1 MVTIYD
7 IAQHANVS
15 AMTVSKV
22 INNTGR
28 ISEQTRKRVKKVMEE
43 LNYIP
48 NSNARS
54 LVLQQT
60 KILSLLIT
68 DITNPFYTSLA
79 RGAEDTAK
87 RLGYRLLFG
96 NSDEDYLKEQDY
108 VDMVLST
115 RVDGVLFAPAGDQ
128 SLKNLEKLMAHK
140 IPFVIL
146 DRAVPG
152 IESDIVAGD
161 SKEGARKLVDYLI
174 ELGHSRIALVN
185 GSLEVSTARLRY
197 QGYAE
202 SLKLQG
208 IELDH
213 ELIIQKSYRDYKDG
227 EYLNQLL
234 SNPSPPTAIFAAN
247 NFLAVGVIRA
257 LRERG
262 IRVPEDM
269 SVVCFD
275 DLDLSS
281 ALDPF
286 LTVASQPA
294 YLFGAMGMQ
303 LLVERI
309 QGNSTPDIRKIILPS
324 DLIIR
329 SSAQALTSEYV

>member
-115 RVDGVLFAPAGDQ
+115 R
-128 SLKNLEKLMAHK
+128 
-140 IPFVIL
+140 
-146 DRAVPG
+146 
-152 IESDIVAGD
+152 
-161 SKEGARKLVDYLI
+161 
-174 ELGHSRIALVN
+174 
-185 GSLEVSTARLRY
+185 
-197 QGYAE
+197 
-202 SLKLQG
+202 
-208 IELDH
+208 
-213 ELIIQKSYRDYKDG
+213 
-227 EYLNQLL
+227 
-234 SNPSPPTAIFAAN
+234 
-247 NFLAVGVIRA
+247 
-257 LRERG
+257 
-262 IRVPEDM
+262 
-269 SVVCFD
+269 
-275 DLDLSS
+275 
-281 ALDPF
+281 
-286 LTVASQPA
+286 
-294 YLFGAMGMQ
+294 
-303 LLVERI
+303 
-309 QGNSTPDIRKIILPS
+309 
-324 DLIIR
+324 
-329 SSAQALTSEYV
+329 

>member
-7 IAQHANVS
+7 IAQKANVS

-28 ISEQTRKRVKKVMEE
+28 ISEQTRKRVKKVMED

-60 KILSLLIT
+60 QILSLLIT

-79 RGAEDTAK
+79 RGAEDSAK
-87 RLGYRLLFG
+87 KLGYRLLFG
-96 NSDEDYLKEQDY
+96 NSDEDYIKEQDY
-108 VDMVLST
+108 VDMILST
-115 RVDGVLFAPAGDQ
+115 RVDGVLFAPAGDG
-128 SLKNLEKLMAHK
+128 SLKNLEKLRAHN

-152 IESDIVAGD
+152 IESDIVSGD
-161 SKEGARKLVDYLI
+161 SRQGARNLVDYLVS
-174 ELGHSRIALVN
+174 LGHRRIALVN
-185 GSLEVSTARLRY
+185 GSLDVSTARLRY
-197 QGYAE
+197 EGYAE
-202 SLKLQG
+202 ALQLQG
-208 IELDH
+208 IALDEDLVIH
-213 ELIIQKSYRDYKDG
+213 KSYREYKD
-227 EYLNQLL
+227 EDQLARL
-234 SNPSPPTAIFAAN
+234 LDLPAPPTAIFAAN
-247 NFLAVGVIRA
+247 NFLAVGVIGA
-257 LRERG
+257 LRKRG

-281 ALDPF
+281 ALNPF
-286 LTVASQPA
+286 LTVAAQPS
-294 YLFGAMGMQ
+294 YQFGAMGIQ

-309 QGNSTPDIRKIILPS
+309 QGSAVPEARKVVLPS
-324 DLIIR
+324 ELIIR
-329 SSAQALTSEYV
+329 SSAKTIGE

>member
-7 IAQHANVS
+7 IAQKANVS

-60 KILSLLIT
+60 QILSLLIT
-68 DITNPFYTSLA
+68 DITNPFYTNLA
-79 RGAEDTAK
+79 RGAEDSAK
-87 RLGYRLLFG
+87 KLGYRLLFG
-96 NSDEDYLKEQDY
+96 NSDEDYSKEQDY
-108 VDMVLST
+108 VDMILST
-115 RVDGVLFAPAGDQ
+115 RVDGVLFAPAGDE
-128 SLKNLEKLMAHK
+128 SLKHLEKLRAHN
-140 IPFVIL
+140 IPFVIM

-152 IESDIVAGD
+152 IESDIVSGD
-161 SKEGARKLVDYLI
+161 SKQGARNLVEYLI
-174 ELGHSRIALVN
+174 GLGHRRIALVN
-185 GSLEVSTARLRY
+185 GSLDVSTARLRY
-197 QGYAE
+197 EGYAE
-202 SLKLQG
+202 ALRLHD
-208 IELDH
+208 IAFDEDLAIH
-213 ELIIQKSYRDYKDG
+213 KSYREYKD
-227 EYLNQLL
+227 EDQLNRLL
-234 SNPSPPTAIFAAN
+234 EQPSPPTAIFAAN
-247 NFLAVGVIRA
+247 NFLAVGVINA
-257 LRERG
+257 LRKRG
-262 IRVPEDM
+262 KRVPEDM

-286 LTVASQPA
+286 LTVAAQPA
-294 YLFGAMGMQ
+294 YQFGAMGIQ

-309 QGNSTPDIRKIILPS
+309 QGSALPEARKVILPS
-324 DLIIR
+324 ELIIR
-329 SSAQALTSEYV
+329 SSAKTIGQ

>member
-7 IAQHANVS
+7 IAQKANVS

-43 LNYIP
+43 LNYVP

-60 KILSLLIT
+60 QILSLLIT

-79 RGAEDTAK
+79 RGAEDSAK
-87 RLGYRLLFG
+87 KLGYRLLFG
-96 NSDEDYLKEQDY
+96 NSDEDYDKEQDY
-108 VDMVLST
+108 VDMILST
-115 RVDGVLFAPAGDQ
+115 RVDGVLFAPAGDH
-128 SLKNLEKLMAHK
+128 SLKHLEKLRAHN

-152 IESDIVAGD
+152 IESDIVLGD
-161 SKEGARKLVDYLI
+161 SKQGARNLVEYLI
-174 ELGHSRIALVN
+174 GLGHRRIALVN
-185 GSLEVSTARLRY
+185 GSLDVSTARLRY
-197 QGYAE
+197 EGYAE
-202 SLKLQG
+202 ALQLHGISLDD
-208 IELDH
+208 ELVVH
-213 ELIIQKSYRDYKDG
+213 KSYREYKD
-227 EYLNQLL
+227 EDQLERL
-234 SNPSPPTAIFAAN
+234 LKHAAPPTAIFAAN
-247 NFLAVGVIRA
+247 NFLAVGVINA
-257 LRERG
+257 LRKRG

-281 ALDPF
+281 ALEPF
-286 LTVASQPA
+286 LTVAAQPA
-294 YLFGAMGMQ
+294 YQFGAMGIQ

-309 QGNSTPDIRKIILPS
+309 QGSAVPEPRKLILPS
-324 DLIIR
+324 ELVIR
-329 SSAQALTSEYV
+329 SSAKTFATE